1 MIVMTV
7 DQRKSRTSPD
17 RVDALLQWLAGK
29 YQILRPFERTAG
41 DEIQGVLDDGMV
53 AVEIALELSA
63 TRGWSVGIGVGIVE
77 LPLPAQTRAGRGAAF
92 EYARDAVDRAKNS
105 SGSLAVSGPG
115 ADPGRIEAELQLIA
129 LLDVRR
135 TESSAEAGKL
145 VAEGLSQQEVA
156 AKLGVSQ
163 QAVSQRLASGL
174 WHETRKLTGFAARA
188 LDDYARGMESGK

>member
-7 DQRKSRTSPD
+7 DQRKSRTGPD
-17 RVDALLQWLAGK
+17 KVDALLHWLAGN

-41 DEIQGVLDDGMV
+41 DEIQGVLDSGIV
-53 AVEIALELSA
+53 AAEIALALSA
-63 TRGWSVGIGVGIVE
+63 TRSWSIGIGIGIVE
-77 LPLPAQTRAGRGAAF
+77 LPLPAQTRSGRGAAF
-92 EYARDAVDRAKNS
+92 EYARDAVDRAKHS

-115 ADPGRIEAELQLIA
+115 TEPGRIEAELQLIA
-129 LLDVRR
+129 LLDARR

-156 AKLGVSQ
+156 ARLGVSQ

-174 WHETRKLTGFAARA
+174 WHESRKLSGFAARA
-188 LDDYARGMESGK
+188 LDEYAWGMESGK